1 MSGGIAINRAGFA
14 VVVGGSCLGLPA
26 GVGGRRMWVR
36 GGWSGVG
43 VFGEKRE
50 SWHRTGA
57 SNRPRRPFGD
67 LAGVGAPR
75 SGERWCG
82 GGDSGWLKSVDPGV
96 FTSAVRP
103 AASAFTSATKV
114 RCWCVP

>member
-50 SWHRTGA
+50 SWDRTGPA
-57 SNRPRRPFGD
+57 VHSGIWRGPGRR
-67 LAGVGAPR
+67 GVGK
-75 SGERWCG
+75 G
-82 GGDSGWLKSVDPGV
+82 GAEAGNRGG
-96 FTSAVRP
+96 
-103 AASAFTSATKV
+103 
-114 RCWCVP
+114 